1 MSDSNQPSKA
11 SAALARIAFTTTT
24 IGHFLLNKL
33 AAIVLF
39 FVALAFYQAI
49 PPSVFDETGR
59 RVSGGMAFSE
69 LLYVGILILGVTV
82 VAPLVRL
89 LVFPEASD
97 YAEKGYLRRDL
108 DSSIRTPN
116 LLHYWFATG
125 ISYTLTIACAA
136 SLSY

>member
-1 MSDSNQPSKA
+1 MSDPTKSSTA
-11 SAALARIAFTTTT
+11 SAALARAKFTLTT

-33 AAIVLF
+33 VAIVLF
-39 FVALAFYQAI
+39 FVALSLYQAI
-49 PPSVFDETGR
+49 PPAVFDETGK

-97 YAEKGYLRRDL
+97 YAEKGFLRQDL
-108 DSSIRTPN
+108 DSHSHNPN

-125 ISYTLTIACAA
+125 ISYILTIACAA
-136 SLSY
+136 SLSH